1 MGFLKSL
8 SRSIKRPSSQ
18 HSTDQVSEFGT
29 ITPTGPVQ
37 GPVDPQVETAGI
49 KRPSGQGVIAR
60 RDRGR
65 SSEDIHAVQTGSQ
78 TCRDD
83 HASVSSYLIP
93 QPHSCQGNLTYRH
106 FAFALISCFSAQP
119 YATLDSPAE
128 PLTVRPLTSA
138 AHQPF
143 LNAKSSAESQQ
154 PHAVHLASI
163 AQQSSPPSFRPSIPH
178 EIIITPSSPRK
189 PDSPRTKVTYL
200 RPSTIAR
207 PPLERQS
214 GSFPLACAHGAPIM
228 DPVEVPLFANTGRS
242 RLNSQSERELGLG
255 RPLAFSHDHWDT
267 TQRSELLTPTST
279 PAQRSA
285 SLPAPNRR
293 EATVQPCSPQNR
305 FVSFATQDLSTLDD
319 NFIGDTNDRLLRIKT
334 IRKTRSLSDIIS
346 RNRKAPAETDCESQ
360 RPLFTWSAAKGSNS
374 VQSSEPAIAVTMPK
388 KKGNNLLK
396 TAVDLLQF
404 RKSRRTSST
413 EAEAGKNDAATPSP
427 SGSEQDTWTIDL
439 ADTVASGLAS
449 PRLLAGGSSGIN
461 TPSHISTLDQAAEL
475 CPPRQ
480 DPSGDNDLASN
491 VPLQKTESL
500 HEFEQPVATG
510 TASAFKTDD
519 SNGTASERPDLPP
532 AIFSSTGTFQHL
544 DGSLPGSESRKP
556 NLTSRSK
563 SGITMP
569 LDWVFK
575 RPLLGPRAQSANS
588 TPEAEWLG
596 SSPMRGAGDSISR
609 STTIRAVNRGSPRPP
624 SGTST
629 PSESPSLSQ
638 SRQDSIDGYGFE
650 PSLPISILRA
660 DPPHHSPSSYSA
672 LGSPSVS
679 FGGDTP
685 RVSISSSS
693 SRADSALN
701 HTRSRRYTSVSQEN
715 INNSL
720 PFHGVKISRP
730 RSSTLFSTAPVWLA
744 PSFGTGN
751 DKKRASLMR
760 RLSGGLIGNP
770 DDSQG
775 QSSPRTPSQERVSGI
790 SDNCAGGAEG
800 NVMSLAGQES
810 FRQSE
815 ETTQEWIGRISELV
829 GRPNSAAF
837 LASK

>member
-1 MGFLKSL
+1 M
-8 SRSIKRPSSQ
+8 
-18 HSTDQVSEFGT
+18 
-29 ITPTGPVQ
+29 
-37 GPVDPQVETAGI
+37 
-49 KRPSGQGVIAR
+49 
-60 RDRGR
+60 
-65 SSEDIHAVQTGSQ
+65 
-78 TCRDD
+78 
-83 HASVSSYLIP
+83 
-93 QPHSCQGNLTYRH
+93 
-106 FAFALISCFSAQP
+106 
-119 YATLDSPAE
+119 
-128 PLTVRPLTSA
+128 
-138 AHQPF
+138 
-143 LNAKSSAESQQ
+143 NAKSPAESQQ
-154 PHAVHLASI
+154 PHAVHLALI
-163 AQQSSPPSFRPSIPH
+163 VQQSSPPSYRPSIPH

-189 PDSPRTKVTYL
+189 PDSPHTEVNYL
-200 RPSTIAR
+200 RPGTIAR

-214 GSFPLACAHGAPIM
+214 GSFPLACAHGDPLM
-228 DPVEVPLFANTGRS
+228 DPVEVPLSASTGPS
-242 RLNSQSERELGLG
+242 RLNAQSERELGLG
-255 RPLAFSHDHWDT
+255 RPLAFGHDHWDT
-267 TQRSELLTPTST
+267 TQRSELLTPAST

-293 EATVQPCSPQNR
+293 EATLQPGSPQNR
-305 FVSFATQDLSTLDD
+305 FVSFAAQDLSTLDD

-346 RNRKAPAETDCESQ
+346 RNRKAPAETDRETQ

-374 VQSSEPAIAVTMPK
+374 VQSSEPAIAVTVPK

-396 TAVDLLQF
+396 TAVDLLQI
-404 RKSRRTSST
+404 RKPRRTSST
-413 EAEAGKNDAATPSP
+413 EAEAGKNDAVTPSP
-427 SGSEQDTWTIDL
+427 SGSEQQDMWTIEL

-449 PRLLAGGSSGIN
+449 PRLPAGGSSDIDS
-461 TPSHISTLDQAAEL
+461 PSHISTLDQTAEL
-475 CPPRQ
+475 GPPRQ
-480 DPSGDNDLASN
+480 DSSEDNDLASN

-500 HEFEQPVATG
+500 HEVEQPVATG

-519 SNGTASERPDLPP
+519 SNDTASERPDLPP
-532 AIFSSTGTFQHL
+532 AICSSTGTSQHL
-544 DGSLPGSESRKP
+544 DGLLPGSESRKP

-563 SGITMP
+563 SGIATP

-588 TPEAEWLG
+588 TPEAEWSG
-596 SSPMRGAGDSISR
+596 SSPMRSAGDSISR
-609 STTIRAVNRGSPRPP
+609 STTIRAVDRVSPRPS

-650 PSLPISILRA
+650 PSHPISILRA
-660 DPPHHSPSSYSA
+660 DPPHHSPSSHSA

-701 HTRSRRYTSVSQEN
+701 HTRSRRYTSISQEN
-715 INNSL
+715 IVNSL
-720 PFHGVKISRP
+720 PFHGVKTSRP

-770 DDSQG
+770 DDSQRR
-775 QSSPRTPSQERVSGI
+775 SSPRTPSQERVSGVN
-790 SDNCAGGAEG
+790 DNSADGAEG
-800 NVMSLAGQES
+800 NVISLPGQES